1 MESNTYDIIIIG
13 GGPAGLTA
21 AIYTSRAFLKTL
33 VVEGDAP
40 GGQLVLT
47 TDIDNF
53 PGFSQGINGPEL
65 MIEMRKQAERFD
77 TNFVSINAE
86 KVSKSDDGTFEVK
99 TTSGDTYLAKAVII
113 STGASAKWLGLESE
127 QKLRGKGVS
136 ACATCD
142 GFFFQN
148 KAVAVIGGGDSA
160 MEEATFL
167 TKFASKVY
175 IIARKD
181 KGELKASK
189 IMLKRAEDNPKI
201 EFVYNFEVKNVL
213 GTDKVAGLEIHN
225 TVTSEIRTLSDIEG
239 VFLAIGHKPNTDFVK
254 DIVELDPIGYI
265 KVSNNTKTNVDGIF
279 VAGDVADHR
288 YRQALTAAGMGCM
301 AALDAEKYLN
311 SLNK

>member
-77 TNFVSINAE
+77 TSFVSINAE
-86 KVSKSDDGTFEVK
+86 QVSKKDDGSFEVR
-99 TTSGDTYLAKAVII
+99 TTAGDLYFAKSVII

-288 YRQALTAAGMGCM
+288 YRQAVTAAGMGCM

>member
-77 TNFVSINAE
+77 TSFVSINAE
-86 KVSKSDDGTFEVK
+86 QVSKKDDGSFEVR
-99 TTSGDTYLAKAVII
+99 TTAGDLYLAKAVII

-288 YRQALTAAGMGCM
+288 YRQAVTAAGMGCM

>member
-77 TNFVSINAE
+77 TSFVSINAE
-86 KVSKSDDGTFEVK
+86 QVSKKDDGSFEVK

-288 YRQALTAAGMGCM
+288 YRQAVTAAGMGCM

>member
-77 TNFVSINAE
+77 TSFVSINAE
-86 KVSKSDDGTFEVK
+86 QVSKKDDGSFEVR
-99 TTSGDTYLAKAVII
+99 TTAGDLYLAKAVII

-213 GTDKVAGLEIHN
+213 GTDKVAGLELRS
-225 TVTSEIRTLSDIEG
+225 TVTSEIKTLPDVEG

-288 YRQALTAAGMGCM
+288 YRQAVTAAGMGCM

>member
-53 PGFSQGINGPEL
+53 PGFSKGINGPEL
-65 MIEMRKQAERFD
+65 MIEMRRQAERFD
-77 TNFVSINAE
+77 TSFVSINAE
-86 KVSKSDDGTFEVK
+86 QVSKKDDGSFEVR
-99 TTSGDTYLAKAVII
+99 TTAGDLYLAKAVII

-201 EFVYNFEVKNVL
+201 EFVFNSEVKDVL
-213 GTDKVAGLEIHN
+213 GTDKVTGLEIRS
-225 TVTSEIRTLSDIEG
+225 TVTSEIKTLPDVEG

-288 YRQALTAAGMGCM
+288 YRQAVTAAGMGCM

>member
-33 VVEGDAP
+33 VVEGDTP

-77 TNFVSINAE
+77 TSFVSINAE
-86 KVSKSDDGTFEVK
+86 QVSKKDDGSFEVR
-99 TTSGDTYLAKAVII
+99 TTAGDLYLAKAVII

-213 GTDKVAGLEIHN
+213 GTDKVAGLELRS

-288 YRQALTAAGMGCM
+288 YRQAVTAAGMGCM